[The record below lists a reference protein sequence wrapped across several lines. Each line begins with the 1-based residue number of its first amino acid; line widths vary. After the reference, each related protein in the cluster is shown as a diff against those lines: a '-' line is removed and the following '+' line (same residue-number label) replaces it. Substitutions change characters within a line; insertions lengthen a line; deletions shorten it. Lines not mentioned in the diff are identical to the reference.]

1 MKKIIEGKQYN
12 DKAVELKDQG
22 LFKHIKAKE
31 KIGTD
36 RKKER
41 KRNGPPFDHKFNF
54 KVLLCAAVTICGN
67 QQGWIQLKGLRS

>member
-1 MKKIIEGKQYN
+1 M
-12 DKAVELKDQG
+12 
-22 LFKHIKAKE
+22 FKHNKAKE

-67 QQGWIQLKGLRS
+67 QLVVNVYVTKCGWHTFNMCVSKCGNTILHIL